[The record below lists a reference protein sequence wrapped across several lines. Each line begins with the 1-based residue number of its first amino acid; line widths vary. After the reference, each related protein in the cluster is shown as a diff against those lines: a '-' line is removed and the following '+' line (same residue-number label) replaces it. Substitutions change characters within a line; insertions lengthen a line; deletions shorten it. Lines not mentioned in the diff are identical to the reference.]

1 MDKRTH
7 AYGHSWREAIIR
19 SQELPTFWLARTW
32 FKKSV
37 TKKSVAKKSVAVAI
51 ELLENEI
58 TQLSTCHSG

>member
-1 MDKRTH
+1 M
-7 AYGHSWREAIIR
+7 R
-19 SQELPTFWLARTW
+19 SQELPTFWLAHTW